1 MVNENLYVHTKYSMR
16 SEGTII
22 QCGTVNALRFFQA
35 EVVIDFYLV
44 AVLPHLALK
53 TPNHFET
60 RVWRHLP
67 QWKALMAS
75 DTSVKRRCWNS
86 TTDSSASDWVGAVQR
101 LRGDSCLNKWMLE
114 FPWSCNPFCSSVILP
129 GIVLLQHCWWNH
141 NVNWMIS
148 DTPKSL
154 APSSGVAVLPGFVL
168 NKALW
173 ALLWDFT

>member
-60 RVWRHLP
+60 RVEASSTVKGFDGFRHLCE
-67 QWKALMAS
+67 KE
-75 DTSVKRRCWNS
+75 
-86 TTDSSASDWVGAVQR
+86 
-101 LRGDSCLNKWMLE
+101 MLK
-114 FPWSCNPFCSSVILP
+114 F
-129 GIVLLQHCWWNH
+129 H
-141 NVNWMIS
+141 NW
-148 DTPKSL
+148 
-154 APSSGVAVLPGFVL
+154 
-168 NKALW
+168 
-173 ALLWDFT
+173 